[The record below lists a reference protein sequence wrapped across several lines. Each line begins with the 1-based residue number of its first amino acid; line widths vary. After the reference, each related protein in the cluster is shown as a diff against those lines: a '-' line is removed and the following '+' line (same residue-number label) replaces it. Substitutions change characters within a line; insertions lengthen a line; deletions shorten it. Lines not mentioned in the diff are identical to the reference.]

1 VIDARIDTLST
12 ISKTQK
18 KIYASIQFVD
28 IAWLVKWASQW

>member
-1 VIDARIDTLST
+1 VGIVDVIDARIDTLST

-28 IAWLVKWASQW
+28 IA